1 MKQSGHKI
9 AKEPDKSEQTATGQT
24 SGDDEK
30 AVDDELPVVPLD
42 TNEAKDGTEDGSLT
56 EGASQENP
64 AASGDDTKQSV
75 SEKKNPADQSSTKK
89 DKKTPAADNDNK
101 SSQTSSDQKDDAGT
115 NTESRNP
122 DSKDTDSKDSSSK
135 DTESKDSDGKD
146 TGKKD
151 SDTIELPFVPAE

>member
-1 MKQSGHKI
+1 MKNKKKTIIISAIVLVLLLAVIVTVVVMKQSGHKI

-42 TNEAKDGTEDGSLT
+42 TNEVKDGTEDGSLT

-64 AASGDDTKQSV
+64 AASGDDTKQSA

-89 DKKTPAADNDNK
+89 DTKH
-101 SSQTSSDQKDDAGT
+101 
-115 NTESRNP
+115 RRWR
-122 DSKDTDSKDSSSK
+122 
-135 DTESKDSDGKD
+135 
-146 TGKKD
+146 
-151 SDTIELPFVPAE
+151 L